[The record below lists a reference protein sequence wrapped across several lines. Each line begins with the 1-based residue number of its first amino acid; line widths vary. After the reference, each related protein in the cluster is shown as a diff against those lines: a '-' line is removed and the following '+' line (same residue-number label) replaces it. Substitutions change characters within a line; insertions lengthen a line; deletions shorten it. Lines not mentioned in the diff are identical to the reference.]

1 MASREGR
8 WLCWCWARQV
18 LDVAAGTGLVI
29 EALIALGCTASFTG
43 VDVSAGMLAQAAGK
57 RLANA
62 GFRLADGSRL
72 P

>member
-1 MASREGR
+1 M
-8 WLCWCWARQV
+8 
-18 LDVAAGTGLVI
+18 I